1 MIASAYK
8 YSSTERRDPG
18 FLRRMWAM
26 VIKEFVQMR
35 RDRMTFATMIF
46 VPIMQ
51 LVLFGYAINTD
62 PKQLPTAVLTRD
74 DGPLTRAVLSAMKNT
89 DYFDFRVQV
98 RDAAELDRL
107 VRSGEVQFAV
117 EIPASFERDV
127 RRGDRPSVL
136 VIADATDPVATGTA
150 VSSLQGLIDTA
161 LRRELRGPDAS
172 VTKSRAPFDITIQ
185 NRYNPEAITQYN
197 IVPGL
202 LGVVLTMTM
211 MMFTALAVTR
221 EIERG
226 TMEALLSMPIK
237 PVEIMIGKIAP
248 FVLVGFVQMTI
259 IIGAAHVLF
268 GVPIMGSVWLLVALS
283 TLFAAANLA
292 VGYTFSTIAENQLQ
306 AVQMTF
312 FFFLPNIL
320 LSGFMFPF
328 RGMPDWAQ
336 AIGEALP
343 LTHFLRIVRG
353 ITLKGTGFADMHLDG
368 AGGLHGG
375 RDGAR
380 AVSLPPHAGL
390 APNCELSFPR
400 KRESSNHCNRLFFT
414 VGVTGLPGQAG
425 Q

>member
-1 MIASAYK
+1 MIAAAYR
-8 YSSTERRDPG
+8 YSSGTRRDPG

-74 DGPLTRAVLSAMKNT
+74 DGPLTRAVLAAMRNT

-98 RDAAELDRL
+98 RDPEELDRL
-107 VRSGEVQFAV
+107 VRSGDVQFAV

-150 VSSLQGLIDTA
+150 VSALQGLIDTA
-161 LRRELRGPDAS
+161 LRRELRGPDAP
-172 VTKSRAPFDITIQ
+172 VTKTTAPFEITLQ
-185 NRYNPEAITQYN
+185 NRYNPEGITQYN

-226 TMEALLSMPIK
+226 TMESLLAMPIK

-259 IIGAAHVLF
+259 ILGAAHLLF

-353 ITLKGTGFADMHLDG
+353 IALKGNGFADMQIDVL
-368 AGGLHGG
+368 ALILFM
-375 RDGAR
+375 
-380 AVSLPPHAGL
+380 AVAMGL
-390 APNCELSFPR
+390 A
-400 KRESSNHCNRLFFT
+400 LFRFRRT
-414 VGVTGLPGQAG
+414 LD
-425 Q
+425 

>member
-1 MIASAYK
+1 MIAAAYR
-8 YSSTERRDPG
+8 YSSSERRDPG

-26 VIKEFVQMR
+26 IVKEFVQMR

-46 VPIMQ
+46 VPILQ

-74 DGPLTRAVLSAMKNT
+74 DGPLTRAVLAAMKNT
-89 DYFDFRVQV
+89 DYFDFQVQV
-98 RDAAELDRL
+98 RDPEELDRL
-107 VRSGEVQFAV
+107 IRSGEVQFAV

-127 RRGDRPSVL
+127 RRGDKPSVL

-150 VSSLQGLIDTA
+150 VSSLQGLIDSA
-161 LRRELRGPDAS
+161 LRRELRGPDTQL
-172 VTKSRAPFDITIQ
+172 TKANAPFEIVLQ

-226 TMEALLSMPIK
+226 TMESLLAMPIK
-237 PVEIMIGKIAP
+237 PVEIMLGKIAP

-259 IIGAAHVLF
+259 ILGAAHLLF
-268 GVPIMGSVWLLVALS
+268 GVPIMGSVWLLVALA

-353 ITLKGTGFADMHLDG
+353 ITLKGIGFADMQVDVL
-368 AGGLHGG
+368 ALVIFMLV
-375 RDGAR
+375 AM
-380 AVSLPPHAGL
+380 GL
-390 APNCELSFPR
+390 ALFRFR
-400 KRESSNHCNRLFFT
+400 KTLD
-414 VGVTGLPGQAG
+414 
-425 Q
+425 

>member
-1 MIASAYK
+1 MRDATYNGSAA
-8 YSSTERRDPG
+8 ERRDPG
-18 FLRRMWAM
+18 FFRRMWAM

-46 VPIMQ
+46 VPILQ
-51 LVLFGYAINTD
+51 LTLFGYAINTD
-62 PKQLPTAVLTRD
+62 PKQLPTAVLVRD
-74 DGPLTRAVLSAMKNT
+74 EGPLTRAVLAAMKNT
-89 DYFDFRVQV
+89 DYFKFTEQV
-98 RDAAELDRL
+98 HDADELDRL
-107 VRSGEVQFAV
+107 IRTGKVQFAV

-161 LRRELRGPDAS
+161 LRRELRGPDAP
-172 VTKSRAPFDITIQ
+172 VTKSTAPFQITLQ

-226 TMEALLSMPIK
+226 TMESLLAMPIK

-259 IIGAAHVLF
+259 ILCAAHFLF
-268 GVPIMGSVWLLVALS
+268 NVPIMGSVWLLVSLA
-283 TLFAAANLA
+283 TLFAASNLA
-292 VGYTFSTIAENQLQ
+292 VGYTFSTIARNQLQ
-306 AVQMTF
+306 AVQLTF

-328 RGMPDWAQ
+328 RGMPMWAQ
-336 AIGEALP
+336 VIGEALP
-343 LTHFLRIVRG
+343 LTHFMRIVRG
-353 ITLKGTGFADMHLDG
+353 ITLKGTGLVDMQIDVAALFIFMI
-368 AGGLHGG
+368 A
-375 RDGAR
+375 AM
-380 AVSLPPHAGL
+380 GL
-390 APNCELSFPR
+390 ALARFR
-400 KRESSNHCNRLFFT
+400 RTLD
-414 VGVTGLPGQAG
+414 
-425 Q
+425 

>member
-1 MIASAYK
+1 MIASAYR

-18 FLRRMWAM
+18 LLRRTWAM
-26 VIKEFVQMR
+26 VVKEFVQMR

-46 VPIMQ
+46 VPILQ
-51 LVLFGYAINTD
+51 LTLFGYAINTD
-62 PKQLPTAVLTRD
+62 PKQMPTAVLTRD
-74 DGPLTRAVLSAMKNT
+74 DGPLTRAVLAAMKNT
-89 DYFDFRVQV
+89 DYFDFKVQV
-98 RDAAELDRL
+98 RDPEELDRL
-107 VRSGEVQFAV
+107 IRSGEVQFAV
-117 EIPASFERDV
+117 EVPASFERDV

-150 VSSLQGLIDTA
+150 IAGLRGLVDTA

-172 VTKSRAPFDITIQ
+172 IAKTAPPFDITIQ

-226 TMEALLSMPIK
+226 TMEALLAMPIK
-237 PVEIMIGKIAP
+237 PVEIMLGKIAP

-259 IIGAAHVLF
+259 ILGAAHFLF
-268 GVPIMGSVWLLVALS
+268 GVPILGSVWLLVVLA
-283 TLFAAANLA
+283 TLFASANLA
-292 VGYTFSTIAENQLQ
+292 VGYTFSTIATNQLQ

-328 RGMPDWAQ
+328 RGMPQWAQ
-336 AIGEALP
+336 TIGEILP

-353 ITLKGTGFADMHLDG
+353 ITLKGNGFSDMQIDVL
-368 AGGLHGG
+368 ALVIFM
-375 RDGAR
+375 
-380 AVSLPPHAGL
+380 AVAMGL
-390 APNCELSFPR
+390 ALIRFR
-400 KRESSNHCNRLFFT
+400 RTLD
-414 VGVTGLPGQAG
+414 
-425 Q
+425 

>member
-1 MIASAYK
+1 MSTTAYNGA
-8 YSSTERRDPG
+8 TDRDPG
-18 FLRRMWAM
+18 FLRRMWAIF
-26 VIKEFVQMR
+26 IKEFVQMR
-35 RDRMTFATMIF
+35 RDRMTFATMIV

-74 DGPLTRAVLSAMKNT
+74 DGPLTRAVLASMRNT
-89 DYFDFRVQV
+89 DYFDFVEQV
-98 RDAAELDRL
+98 RDPAELDRL
-107 VRSGEVQFAV
+107 ICSGEVQFAV

-127 RRGDRPSVL
+127 RRGDRPAVL

-150 VSSLQGLIDTA
+150 VSALQGLIDTA
-161 LRRELRGPDAS
+161 LRRELRGPDAAIIK
-172 VTKSRAPFDITIQ
+172 TTAPFEITLQ

-226 TMEALLSMPIK
+226 TMESLLAMPIK

-259 IIGAAHVLF
+259 ILSAAHFLF
-268 GVPIMGSVWLLVALS
+268 GVPIMGSVWLLVSLA
-283 TLFAAANLA
+283 TLFAASNLA
-292 VGYTFSTIAENQLQ
+292 VGYTFSTIANNQLQ

-328 RGMPDWAQ
+328 RGMPQWAQ
-336 AIGEALP
+336 IIGEALP

-353 ITLKGTGFADMHLDG
+353 ITLKGNGFDDMQIDVAALFIFM
-368 AGGLHGG
+368 
-375 RDGAR
+375 
-380 AVSLPPHAGL
+380 AVAMGL
-390 APNCELSFPR
+390 ALLRFR
-400 KRESSNHCNRLFFT
+400 RTLD
-414 VGVTGLPGQAG
+414 
-425 Q
+425 

>member
-1 MIASAYK
+1 MSATGYNGA
-8 YSSTERRDPG
+8 TEHDPG

-26 VIKEFVQMR
+26 VVKEFVQMR

-46 VPIMQ
+46 VPILQ
-51 LVLFGYAINTD
+51 LMLFGYAINTD
-62 PKQLPTAVLTRD
+62 PKQLPTAVLVRD
-74 DGPLTRAVLSAMKNT
+74 DGPLTRAVLAAMTNT
-89 DYFDFRVQV
+89 DYFDFRWQV
-98 RDAAELDRL
+98 RDPEELDKL
-107 VRSGEVQFAV
+107 IRSGEAQFAV

-127 RRGDRPSVL
+127 RRGDRPAVL

-150 VSSLQGLIDTA
+150 ISAVQGLIDTA

-172 VTKSRAPFDITIQ
+172 VKATSPPFEVRLQ
-185 NRYNPEAITQYN
+185 RRYNPEGITQYN

-226 TMEALLSMPIK
+226 TMESLLAMPIK

-259 IIGAAHVLF
+259 IIGAAHYLF

-283 TLFAAANLA
+283 TLFAASNLA
-292 VGYTFSTIAENQLQ
+292 VGYTFSTFAENQLQ

-328 RGMPDWAQ
+328 RGMPQWAQ
-336 AIGEALP
+336 AIGETLP

-353 ITLKGTGFADMHLDG
+353 ITLKGTGFADMHVDVL
-368 AGGLHGG
+368 ALVVFM
-375 RDGAR
+375 
-380 AVSLPPHAGL
+380 AVAMGL
-390 APNCELSFPR
+390 ALYRFR
-400 KRESSNHCNRLFFT
+400 RTLD
-414 VGVTGLPGQAG
+414 
-425 Q
+425 

>member
-1 MIASAYK
+1 
-8 YSSTERRDPG
+8 
-18 FLRRMWAM
+18 MWAM
-26 VIKEFVQMR
+26 IVKEFVQMR

-46 VPIMQ
+46 VPILQ
-51 LVLFGYAINTD
+51 LTLFGYAINTD
-62 PKQLPTAVLTRD
+62 PKHMPTAVLIRD
-74 DGPLTRAVLSAMKNT
+74 DGPLTRAVLAAMRTPTISISAG
-89 DYFDFRVQV
+89 RCAIQ
-98 RDAAELDRL
+98 RRLDRL
-107 VRSGEVQFAV
+107 IRSGEAQFGI

-127 RRGDRPSVL
+127 RRGDRPAML

-150 VSSLQGLIDTA
+150 ISAVQGLIDTA
-161 LRRELRGPDAS
+161 LRRELRGPDAR
-172 VTKSRAPFDITIQ
+172 SRRPRRPFELTLQ
-185 NRYNPEAITQYN
+185 RRYNPEGITQYN

-226 TMEALLSMPIK
+226 TMESLLAMPIK

-259 IIGAAHVLF
+259 IIGAAHFLF
-268 GVPIMGSVWLLVALS
+268 GVPILGSVWCWSRLS

-292 VGYTFSTIAENQLQ
+292 VGYTFSTFAQNQLQ

-320 LSGFMFPF
+320 LSGFIFPF

-336 AIGEALP
+336 AIGEVLP

-353 ITLKGTGFADMHLDG
+353 ITLKGNGFADMQMDAALVLFMVV
-368 AGGLHGG
+368 AM
-375 RDGAR
+375 
-380 AVSLPPHAGL
+380 GL
-390 APNCELSFPR
+390 ALLRFR
-400 KRESSNHCNRLFFT
+400 RTLD
-414 VGVTGLPGQAG
+414 
-425 Q
+425 

>member
-1 MIASAYK
+1 MIAAAYR
-8 YSSTERRDPG
+8 YSSSERSDPG

-74 DGPLTRAVLSAMKNT
+74 DGPLTRAVLAAMRNT
-89 DYFDFRVQV
+89 DYFDFRMQV
-98 RDAAELDRL
+98 RDPEELDRL
-107 VRSGEVQFAV
+107 IRSGEVQFAV

-127 RRGDRPSVL
+127 RRGDKPSVL

-161 LRRELRGPDAS
+161 LKRELRGPDAQL
-172 VTKSRAPFDITIQ
+172 TKANAPFEIVLQ

-226 TMEALLSMPIK
+226 TMESLLAMPIK

-259 IIGAAHVLF
+259 ILGAAHLLF
-268 GVPIMGSVWLLVALS
+268 GVPIMGSVWLLVVLA

-353 ITLKGTGFADMHLDG
+353 ITLKGIGFADMQTDVLALVIFMLVAMELALFRFRRTLD
-368 AGGLHGG
+368 
-375 RDGAR
+375 
-380 AVSLPPHAGL
+380 
-390 APNCELSFPR
+390 
-400 KRESSNHCNRLFFT
+400 
-414 VGVTGLPGQAG
+414 
-425 Q
+425 

>member
-1 MIASAYK
+1 MIAAAYR
-8 YSSTERRDPG
+8 YSSSERRDPG

-26 VIKEFVQMR
+26 IVKEFVQMR

-46 VPIMQ
+46 VPILQ

-74 DGPLTRAVLSAMKNT
+74 DGPLTRAVLAAMKNT
-89 DYFDFRVQV
+89 DYFDFQVQV
-98 RDAAELDRL
+98 RDPEELDRL
-107 VRSGEVQFAV
+107 IRSGEVQFAV

-127 RRGDRPSVL
+127 RRGDKPSVL

-150 VSSLQGLIDTA
+150 VSSLQGLIDSA
-161 LRRELRGPDAS
+161 LRRELRGPDTQL
-172 VTKSRAPFDITIQ
+172 TKANAPFEIVLQ

-226 TMEALLSMPIK
+226 TMESLLAMPIK
-237 PVEIMIGKIAP
+237 PVEIMLGKIAP

-259 IIGAAHVLF
+259 ILGAAHLLF
-268 GVPIMGSVWLLVALS
+268 GVPIMGSVWLLVALA

-353 ITLKGTGFADMHLDG
+353 ITLKGIGFADMQVDVL
-368 AGGLHGG
+368 ALVIFMLV
-375 RDGAR
+375 AM
-380 AVSLPPHAGL
+380 GL
-390 APNCELSFPR
+390 ALYRFR
-400 KRESSNHCNRLFFT
+400 RTLD
-414 VGVTGLPGQAG
+414 
-425 Q
+425 

>member
-1 MIASAYK
+1 MSAYNG
-8 YSSTERRDPG
+8 STAERRDPG
-18 FLRRMWAM
+18 FFRRMWAM

-46 VPIMQ
+46 VPILQ
-51 LVLFGYAINTD
+51 LTLFGYAINTD
-62 PKQLPTAVLTRD
+62 PKQLPTAVLVRD
-74 DGPLTRAVLSAMKNT
+74 EGPLTRAVLAAMKNT
-89 DYFDFRVQV
+89 DYFKFTEQV
-98 RDAAELDRL
+98 HDADELDRL
-107 VRSGEVQFAV
+107 ILSGKVQFAV

-127 RRGDRPSVL
+127 RRGDRPAVL

-161 LRRELRGPDAS
+161 LRRELRGPGAP
-172 VTKSRAPFDITIQ
+172 VTKSTAPFQITLQ

-226 TMEALLSMPIK
+226 TMESLLAMPIK

-259 IIGAAHVLF
+259 ILCAAHFLF
-268 GVPIMGSVWLLVALS
+268 NVPIMGSVWLLVSLA
-283 TLFAAANLA
+283 TLFAASNLA
-292 VGYTFSTIAENQLQ
+292 VGYTFSTIAQNQLQ
-306 AVQMTF
+306 AVQLTF

-328 RGMPDWAQ
+328 RGMPMWAQ
-336 AIGEALP
+336 VIGEALP
-343 LTHFLRIVRG
+343 LTHFMRIVRG
-353 ITLKGTGFADMHLDG
+353 IMLKSTGLADMQIDVAALFIFIIV
-368 AGGLHGG
+368 AM
-375 RDGAR
+375 
-380 AVSLPPHAGL
+380 GL
-390 APNCELSFPR
+390 ALARFR
-400 KRESSNHCNRLFFT
+400 RTLD
-414 VGVTGLPGQAG
+414 
-425 Q
+425 

>member
-1 MIASAYK
+1 MIAAAYR
-8 YSSTERRDPG
+8 YSSTQRRDPG
-18 FLRRMWAM
+18 FLLRMWAM

-35 RDRMTFATMIF
+35 RDRMTFATMIL
-46 VPIMQ
+46 VPILQ

-62 PKQLPTAVLTRD
+62 PRQLPTAVLIRD
-74 DGPLTRAVLSAMKNT
+74 DGPITRAVLSAMRNT
-89 DYFDFRVQV
+89 DYFDFKVQV
-98 RDAAELDRL
+98 RDAEELDRL
-107 VRSGEVQFAV
+107 VRTGEVQFAI

-172 VTKSRAPFDITIQ
+172 VTKTTAPFEITLQ

-226 TMEALLSMPIK
+226 TMESLLAMPIK

-248 FVLVGFVQMTI
+248 FVVVGFVQMTI
-259 IIGAAHVLF
+259 ILGAAHLLF
-268 GVPIMGSVWLLVALS
+268 GVPIMGSLWLLVALS

-353 ITLKGTGFADMHLDG
+353 IALKGSGFADMQMDVL
-368 AGGLHGG
+368 ALVLFM
-375 RDGAR
+375 
-380 AVSLPPHAGL
+380 AVAMGL
-390 APNCELSFPR
+390 A
-400 KRESSNHCNRLFFT
+400 LFRFRGT
-414 VGVTGLPGQAG
+414 LD
-425 Q
+425 

>member
-1 MIASAYK
+1 MIAAAYR
-8 YSSTERRDPG
+8 YSSSERRDPG

-74 DGPLTRAVLSAMKNT
+74 DGPLTRAVLAAMRNT

-98 RDAAELDRL
+98 RDPEELDRL
-107 VRSGEVQFAV
+107 VRAGKVQFAV

-127 RRGDRPSVL
+127 RRGDHPQVL

-150 VSSLQGLIDTA
+150 VSALQGLIDTA
-161 LRRELRGPDAS
+161 LRRELRGPDAA
-172 VTKSRAPFDITIQ
+172 VTKTAAPFEITLQ
-185 NRYNPEAITQYN
+185 NRYNPEGITQYN

-226 TMEALLSMPIK
+226 TMESLLAMPIK

-259 IIGAAHVLF
+259 ILGAAHLLF
-268 GVPIMGSVWLLVALS
+268 GVPIMGSVWLLVTLA

-306 AVQMTF
+306 SVQMTF

-353 ITLKGTGFADMHLDG
+353 IALKGNGFADMPIDVL
-368 AGGLHGG
+368 ALILFM
-375 RDGAR
+375 
-380 AVSLPPHAGL
+380 AVAMGL
-390 APNCELSFPR
+390 A
-400 KRESSNHCNRLFFT
+400 LFRFRRT
-414 VGVTGLPGQAG
+414 LD
-425 Q
+425 

>member
-1 MIASAYK
+1 MTSVPYHYGAR
-8 YSSTERRDPG
+8 ERRDPG
-18 FLRRMWAM
+18 FFRRMWAM
-26 VIKEFVQMR
+26 VVKEFVQMR
-35 RDRMTFATMIF
+35 RDRMTFATMII

-51 LVLFGYAINTD
+51 LLLFGYAINTD
-62 PKQLPTAVLTRD
+62 PKQLPAAVLTRD
-74 DGPLTRAVLSAMKNT
+74 DGPLTRAVLAAMRNT
-89 DYFDFRVQV
+89 DYFDFKVQV
-98 RDAAELDRL
+98 HDPGELDRL
-107 VRSGEVQFAV
+107 VRAGKVQFAV

-150 VSSLQGLIDTA
+150 ISALQGMIDTA
-161 LRRELRGPDAS
+161 LRRELRGPDDALVS
-172 VTKSRAPFDITIQ
+172 KAAPFAITLQ
-185 NRYNPEAITQYN
+185 NRYNPEGITQYN

-211 MMFTALAVTR
+211 MMFTSLAVTR

-226 TMEALLSMPIK
+226 TMESLLAMPIK

-248 FVLVGFVQMTI
+248 FVVVGFVQMTI
-259 IIGAAHVLF
+259 ILGAAHLLF
-268 GVPIMGSVWLLVALS
+268 GVPIVGSVGLLVALA

-292 VGYTFSTIAENQLQ
+292 VGYTFSTIAKNQLQ

-336 AIGEALP
+336 AIGEVLP

-353 ITLKGTGFADMHLDG
+353 IMLKGVGFADMQTSVL
-368 AGGLHGG
+368 ALTLFMLL
-375 RDGAR
+375 AM
-380 AVSLPPHAGL
+380 GL
-390 APNCELSFPR
+390 A
-400 KRESSNHCNRLFFT
+400 LFRFRRT
-414 VGVTGLPGQAG
+414 LD
-425 Q
+425 

>member
-1 MIASAYK
+1 MSPSGYNGAA
-8 YSSTERRDPG
+8 EHDPG

-26 VIKEFVQMR
+26 VVKEFVQMR

-46 VPIMQ
+46 VPILQ
-51 LVLFGYAINTD
+51 LTLFGYAINTD
-62 PKQLPTAVLTRD
+62 PKQLPTAVLVRD
-74 DGPLTRAVLSAMKNT
+74 DGPLTRAVLAAMHNT
-89 DYFDFRVQV
+89 DYFDFRWQV
-98 RDAAELDRL
+98 RDPEELDKL
-107 VRSGEVQFAV
+107 IRSGDAQFGI

-127 RRGDRPSVL
+127 RRGDRPAIL

-150 VSSLQGLIDTA
+150 ISAVEGLIGTA

-172 VTKSRAPFDITIQ
+172 VKATSPPFELILQ
-185 NRYNPEAITQYN
+185 RRYNPEGITQYN

-226 TMEALLSMPIK
+226 TMESLLAMPIK

-248 FVLVGFVQMTI
+248 FVLIGFVQMTI
-259 IIGAAHVLF
+259 IIGAAHFLF
-268 GVPIMGSVWLLVALS
+268 DVPIMGSVWLLVALS

-292 VGYTFSTIAENQLQ
+292 VGYTFSTFANNQLQ

-328 RGMPDWAQ
+328 RGMPEWAQ
-336 AIGEALP
+336 AIGAALP

-353 ITLKGTGFADMHLDG
+353 ITLKGTGFADMQMDVFALF
-368 AGGLHGG
+368 LFM
-375 RDGAR
+375 
-380 AVSLPPHAGL
+380 AVAMGL
-390 APNCELSFPR
+390 A
-400 KRESSNHCNRLFFT
+400 LFRFRRT
-414 VGVTGLPGQAG
+414 LD
-425 Q
+425 